1 MTVDEALD
9 DLGIER
15 GATIGD
21 PFDRLDEVRDVP
33 DAFLEQVS
41 DTRGIVPD
49 ELEHVRRLE
58 MLREDEHGNRR
69 LLAADL
75 GGGDEPVVGVPG
87 RHAHVDD
94 RDVRRVRADLEE
106 ELVCAPGPADDLVSG
121 VLEQRCDALAEERV
135 VVGDHD
141 AQMSGV
147 VHVSP
152 IEMVDCSRV
161 AFIVGMDT
169 GDTGVR
175 FADVRDLQAVEHAV
189 ARILAETDR
198 PVEAYASVLE
208 AIGGSLGWELGAVW
222 ELGPDDERLRCLRT
236 WHAGD
241 GAPEFES
248 LSERIAL
255 ARGEGLPGRVLEA
268 GEPVWLVD
276 APEDGN
282 FPRAAVARRVG
293 LHAAFGFPLLSAR
306 GVVGVMEFFS
316 RELREPDERLLET
329 MRELGSQVGQ
339 FVARRQAEDAVRRSE
354 SRLRAML
361 EAALDGVVSMDASG
375 RVIGWNHAAETAFG
389 YREDEAMGREMA
401 ELIVPPALRA
411 AHRSGLARFLE
422 TEHPVILDR
431 RLELTGMHKN
441 GTEFPVELTIT
452 RIVLPGPPTFTG
464 YLRDISDRKRAEVEL
479 RASRA
484 RLVEVADAERRR
496 IQRNLHDGAQQR
508 LTAVLLTLG
517 RLRESLAEGNDRLE
531 IAIEEVSAGLQEI
544 RELAGGLHPSV
555 LSERGLE
562 AALNAMVL
570 RAPYPVELRTK
581 LTDRLPEQ
589 VEAAAYYVVA
599 EGLANVQK
607 HAGGS
612 QVVVEARAEGGA
624 LLVEVRDDGVG
635 GADEDGT
642 GLRGL
647 ADRVEAFGGRLTLTS
662 PAGGGTRLLAEIPLA

>member
-1 MTVDEALD
+1 M
-9 DLGIER
+9 
-15 GATIGD
+15 D
-21 PFDRLDEVRDVP
+21 P
-33 DAFLEQVS
+33 
-41 DTRGIVPD
+41 
-49 ELEHVRRLE
+49 
-58 MLREDEHGNRR
+58 
-69 LLAADL
+69 
-75 GGGDEPVVGVPG
+75 
-87 RHAHVDD
+87 
-94 RDVRRVRADLEE
+94 
-106 ELVCAPGPADDLVSG
+106 
-121 VLEQRCDALAEERV
+121 
-135 VVGDHD
+135 
-141 AQMSGV
+141 
-147 VHVSP
+147 
-152 IEMVDCSRV
+152 
-161 AFIVGMDT
+161 
-169 GDTGVR
+169 GDTGVH

-222 ELGPDDERLRCLRT
+222 ELGPDDGRLRCLRT

-255 ARGEGLPGRVLEA
+255 ARGEGLPGRVLEE

-282 FPRAAVARRVG
+282 FPRAAVARRGG

-562 AALNAMVL
+562 AALSAMVL
-570 RAPYPVELRTK
+570 RAPYPVELRTT
-581 LTDRLPEQ
+581 LPDRLPEQ

-635 GADEDGT
+635 GADEEGT

-662 PAGGGTRLLAEIPLA
+662 PDGGGTRLLAEIPLA